1 MTSWLYVLI
10 AACVAVAAIWLA
22 IKAATSAARQAGAAD
37 QRAGDQADARD
48 AEHEMTDIVLAPT
61 SPAETK
67 DKLRK
72 GEF

>member
-1 MTSWLYVLI
+1 MTTYLI
-10 AACVAVAAIWLA
+10 IA
-22 IKAATSAARQAGAAD
+22 AGAAAIVAVIWIAIRAATREARNAGASE
-37 QRAGDQADARD
+37 QRAGDQADARA
-48 AEHEMTDIVLAPT
+48 AEREMTDIMLDPT